1 MAEIKFLGY
10 LAAVMGGRTK
20 EVSLEHPRPLR
31 EILPQSFPDKDVV
44 VLIDQKVGNL
54 DSLVTNESF
63 VILMPMISGG

>member
-10 LAAVMGGRTK
+10 LAEVMGGRTK

-31 EILPQSFPDKDVV
+31 EILPPSFPDKDVV

-54 DSLVTNESF
+54 ESPVTNESF